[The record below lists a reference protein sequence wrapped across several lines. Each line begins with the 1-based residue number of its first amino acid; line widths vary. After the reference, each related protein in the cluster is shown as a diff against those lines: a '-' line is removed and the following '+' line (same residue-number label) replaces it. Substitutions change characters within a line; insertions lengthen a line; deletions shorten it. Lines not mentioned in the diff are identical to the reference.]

1 MTCLLSLFVDFM
13 WLTFS
18 FSFVEDMST
27 LTPAQRVQF
36 LEKARARKAQAEKE
50 KAGDTVDALTQLE
63 IGEVDKKKRKGGD
76 SRTSIQVKASGSN
89 SAAVGQVANAGGE
102 AKSPAKKKSRVMS
115 RKAKKDVDMTEVH
128 KDLVE
133 IEDPVTEASPAAERL
148 TVEASPTGGASPWD
162 PLFDPEAF
170 LARLVDMAG
179 NSARFDT
186 TGSEELMRLALGYE
200 LKGLLLNYA
209 LASRQRAELSNAKEK
224 AALVEKNLVTLEEDV
239 KAAKERCEGDVKAL
253 KERNEEEVAKLTKKH
268 QGELAKAKKDHEY
281 VVETKD
287 ARIKALAKDNEAAL
301 SELAALRQEK
311 AKWESEKDGLE
322 ATIGE
327 QYEEGFQLALDQV
340 KVLFPDIDKDLL
352 GKADAMLVID
362 GGKLVSPAPA
372 GIVQDSPDDEKSTK
386 ESPVEASPAEE

>member
-1 MTCLLSLFVDFM
+1 
-13 WLTFS
+13 
-18 FSFVEDMST
+18 
-27 LTPAQRVQF
+27 
-36 LEKARARKAQAEKE
+36 
-50 KAGDTVDALTQLE
+50 
-63 IGEVDKKKRKGGD
+63 
-76 SRTSIQVKASGSN
+76 
-89 SAAVGQVANAGGE
+89 
-102 AKSPAKKKSRVMS
+102 
-115 RKAKKDVDMTEVH
+115 MTEVH

-133 IEDPVTEASPAAERL
+133 IEDPVTEAPPAAERL
-148 TVEASPTGGASPWD
+148 TAEASPIGGASPWD

-170 LARLVDMAG
+170 LQDMAG

-224 AALVEKNLVTLEEDV
+224 ATLVEKNLVTLEEDV

-268 QGELAKAKKDHEY
+268 QEELAKAKKDHEF

-301 SELAALRQEK
+301 SALAALRQEK
-311 AKWESEKDGLE
+311 AKWESEKDSLE
-322 ATIGE
+322 ATVGE

-340 KVLFPDIDKDLL
+340 KVLFPDIDKDIL

-362 GGKLVSPAPA
+362 DGKLVSPAPA
-372 GIVQDSPDDEKSTK
+372 ETVQDSPDDEKSTK